1 MYSDVLGMPPQ
12 TLQVVVGAGFFRE
25 DVDQVV
31 SVVRQHPIGVLE
43 TLYADRVLAAGAQL
57 QTDLLAD
64 GLNLPGITARTND
77 EEVREGG
84 HLAQIEHQDI
94 GGFLRFGRADCGEPE
109 GIVRGRDRRRTD
121 GCAAV
126 LSNRRN
132 LSSSHGTLEDREMR
146 HLWAIF
152 FSIGVLTVVAQ
163 TPLKQTQPAESKQV
177 ELAKKELQRII
188 TLVDAG
194 ALPRVRLEQAQR
206 DVADA
211 EDEAILEKTLYGDFP
226 AQNLNEQMADDMV
239 AAAMRRVDR
248 QKARY
253 DQAKKLVDDGISA
266 QSSLVPVEED
276 LHLREMNLKLARSR
290 AKLIGE
296 LASIAR
302 YEQAMQAVQSA
313 THIESPRDSVIK
325 GMEHYEGNGVFIES
339 RDLKPLEIAFTKKF
353 DRALPISAD
362 GETALHRSLGFD
374 HTGRVDVAL
383 DPRDQQGIWLRRY
396 LKSRLIPY
404 YAFTRAIRGKAT
416 AAHIHIGPG
425 STRLHSAD

>member
-1 MYSDVLGMPPQ
+1 
-12 TLQVVVGAGFFRE
+12 
-25 DVDQVV
+25 
-31 SVVRQHPIGVLE
+31 
-43 TLYADRVLAAGAQL
+43 
-57 QTDLLAD
+57 
-64 GLNLPGITARTND
+64 
-77 EEVREGG
+77 
-84 HLAQIEHQDI
+84 
-94 GGFLRFGRADCGEPE
+94 
-109 GIVRGRDRRRTD
+109 
-121 GCAAV
+121 
-126 LSNRRN
+126 
-132 LSSSHGTLEDREMR
+132 MR
-146 HLWAIF
+146 YFWAIF
-152 FSIGVLTVVAQ
+152 FSIGALTVFAQ

-177 ELAKKELQRII
+177 ELAKQELQRIA
-188 TLVDAG
+188 TLVEAG

-211 EDEAILEKTLYGDFP
+211 EDDAILEKTLYGDFP

-266 QSSLVPVEED
+266 QSSLVTVEED

-296 LASIAR
+296 LAAIAR

-313 THIESPRDSVIK
+313 THVDSIRDSVIK
-325 GMEHYEGNGVFIES
+325 GMEHYEGSGVFVES

-353 DRALPISAD
+353 DRPLPISAD
-362 GETALHRSLGFD
+362 GETALHRSMGFD
-374 HTGRVDVAL
+374 HTGRVDVAV

-396 LKSRLIPY
+396 LRSKLIPF